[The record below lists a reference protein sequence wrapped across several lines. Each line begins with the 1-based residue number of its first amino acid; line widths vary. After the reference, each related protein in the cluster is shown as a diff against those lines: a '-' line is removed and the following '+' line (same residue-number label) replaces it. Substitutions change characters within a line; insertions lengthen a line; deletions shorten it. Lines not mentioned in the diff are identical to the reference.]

1 MAFSAWQILSPV
13 QWARWTW
20 SAVRGGG
27 SPEEGDGAGE
37 EDDDDDEEEQD
48 PPAGGS
54 ALGFSSD
61 STDNFE
67 TPEAETPA
75 CSPVKEFCEPPG
87 SPEPEAGSQE
97 PGGHGDL
104 LVGEAHWDSSPGKL
118 PKDEAQPEIGAPTA
132 SLDAKTAPD
141 SSPLMQPLGCQADP
155 GHSAGEPVPHVGTAT
170 MPAGDTGTG
179 LLELR
184 ADDALGQEQLGKG
197 KTPGRKTDE
206 ATEETQLEQHE
217 RSVSPCQLQS
227 SAPAAPQR
235 LPQPGELGA
244 DPALEAPGQLLKPG
258 ADSTEAKESVEAKP
272 ASPRRGSRIPA
283 SKLTPRRHRESP
295 KRAAEDAERGPTE
308 PPWGSS
314 QLAPGLSSL
323 SGSSVLQNSPVLPKG
338 SYQFDPSNFDSM
350 DPFKPTKTLAN
361 SDPDSCSTADN
372 SLNEILESQTLELQD
387 EALKGRDSPKK
398 PKSRL
403 ITTTEQVKFLCFL
416 LSGCKVKQHEAQQP
430 LVLDISAQ
438 EEGVLI
444 SEIPDITHRDGRA
457 TDEEKLASTS
467 STQKPAGLEKKAEA
481 EDDLEYFECSN
492 VPVSSGKHRAEAG
505 FEKEICKQMEKG
517 GPGIFPDSPG
527 LCSMDKCPSVG
538 SSESPLA
545 GICLSES
552 EKAAVLTL
560 IREEIITK
568 EIEANEWKKKYEE
581 SRQEVL
587 EMRKIV
593 AEYEKTIAQMIEDE
607 QRTNMTSQKNLQ
619 QLTMEKD
626 QALADLNSVER
637 SLSDLF
643 RRYENLKGVLEGFKK
658 NEEALKK
665 CAQDYLTRVKQEEQ
679 RYQALKV
686 HAEEKLDKANE
697 EIAQVRTKAKAES
710 AALHA
715 GLRKEQMKVES
726 LERTLQQKVPH
737 TCPCLP
743 AALPAAP
750 AAALSILLMP
760 EVSSR
765 SLVQKVFGFWDF
777 FGLVF
782 FFFFCVLASRFLGF
796 FVCLFFC
803 GLVWHP
809 GLWSRRCLVFGIFF
823 FVVVVV
829 FLCSGIQIFGIFVCF
844 SVVWH
849 PGFWSRRCLVFG
861 IFGGFF
867 CVLTSRF
874 LGFFVCFSVVWHP
887 GVWSRR
893 CLVFGIF

>member
-27 SPEEGDGAGE
+27 SPEEGDEVALKAVIPHSFPSL
-37 EDDDDDEEEQD
+37 
-48 PPAGGS
+48 PPFG
-54 ALGFSSD
+54 SSD

-87 SPEPEAGSQE
+87 SPEPEAGSQVDVLHKE
-97 PGGHGDL
+97 MSRSSRSGAIRAGSCPDAGHVFSGALRKDFCSLREHTDPHDSFSWL
-104 LVGEAHWDSSPGKL
+104 LASWGSITPTTSHQLK
-118 PKDEAQPEIGAPTA
+118 IGAPTG
-132 SLDAKTAPD
+132 SLDAKTDPD

-403 ITTTEQVKFLCFL
+403 IT
-416 LSGCKVKQHEAQQP
+416 SGCKVKQHEAQQP

-438 EEGVLI
+438 DEGVLI

-492 VPVSSGKHRAEAG
+492 VPVSSGKHRPEAG

-517 GPGIFPDSPG
+517 GPGIFPDNPG
-527 LCSMDKCPSVG
+527 LCSMDKCPSVS

-560 IREEIITK
+560 IREE
-568 EIEANEWKKKYEE
+568 
-581 SRQEVL
+581 V
-587 EMRKIV
+587 
-593 AEYEKTIAQMIEDE
+593 
-607 QRTNMTSQKNLQ
+607 
-619 QLTMEKD
+619 
-626 QALADLNSVER
+626 
-637 SLSDLF
+637 
-643 RRYENLKGVLEGFKK
+643 
-658 NEEALKK
+658 
-665 CAQDYLTRVKQEEQ
+665 
-679 RYQALKV
+679 
-686 HAEEKLDKANE
+686 
-697 EIAQVRTKAKAES
+697 
-710 AALHA
+710 
-715 GLRKEQMKVES
+715 
-726 LERTLQQKVPH
+726 
-737 TCPCLP
+737 
-743 AALPAAP
+743 
-750 AAALSILLMP
+750 
-760 EVSSR
+760 
-765 SLVQKVFGFWDF
+765 
-777 FGLVF
+777 
-782 FFFFCVLASRFLGF
+782 
-796 FVCLFFC
+796 
-803 GLVWHP
+803 
-809 GLWSRRCLVFGIFF
+809 
-823 FVVVVV
+823 
-829 FLCSGIQIFGIFVCF
+829 
-844 SVVWH
+844 
-849 PGFWSRRCLVFG
+849 
-861 IFGGFF
+861 
-867 CVLTSRF
+867 
-874 LGFFVCFSVVWHP
+874 
-887 GVWSRR
+887 
-893 CLVFGIF
+893 